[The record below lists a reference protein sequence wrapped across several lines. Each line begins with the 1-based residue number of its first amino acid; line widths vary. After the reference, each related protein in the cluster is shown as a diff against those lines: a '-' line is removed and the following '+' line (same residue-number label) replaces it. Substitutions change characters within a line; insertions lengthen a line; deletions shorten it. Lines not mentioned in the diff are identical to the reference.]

1 MKGHQQYTRRRE
13 AEARSTCLARTTM
26 SETKV
31 GRYSRRLLTFTLL
44 AGVALI
50 ATACS
55 ATATKSPSSGP
66 KPSASTLVVAET
78 TAPSTLDP
86 QGSGL
91 LADRYTWDLAYQC
104 LMTTSPSGAI
114 EPELATSYSVS
125 DSGLVYTF
133 NLRHNVYFQNG
144 QLLTSADV
152 VYTFDRL
159 FSTGSPTLR
168 EVFPTYHSVRAIDK
182 YTVSF
187 TLSAPAAGFA
197 LAMASPIDF
206 GCAIINKQAA
216 EAGGLAS
223 KMVGTGPWTQVSY
236 EPNVQIVLKRN
247 TRYWGPKT
255 KAARLDVQWVPEGT
269 TQVTDLEAGRVD
281 LILPSKAGAD
291 SLAGAAGV
299 TVKAIP
305 SDTTIFLMLNA
316 NTAPFNNVDARRAVA
331 VALDRSAL
339 AKIAYAGGA
348 VPSGYIPPS
357 YAWATPIS
365 KLPYSQYDPTEA
377 KQLLTEA
384 GYPHGLTTTIKYID
398 NYEPDT
404 NALLAQM
411 QSELAAV
418 GIRATLVPLQVAA
431 WIAETNT
438 ADNFQLSWNEQ
449 GYYSDP
455 YLYVAVSSYRI
466 GPGKGEV
473 PAALQG
479 LISKALDAPNVK
491 SYEQDLNAVASYEA
505 SQVYPQI
512 TLLAEKAY
520 VAYRTDLSGV
530 SVDASGSTNFLAKV
544 SKN

>member
-1 MKGHQQYTRRRE
+1 MTMKEVKLLRH
-13 AEARSTCLARTTM
+13 
-26 SETKV
+26 
-31 GRYSRRLLTFTLL
+31 SRRLLIPTLL
-44 AGVALI
+44 ASVALV

-55 ATATKSPSSGP
+55 ATTTKSPPTSSGA
-66 KPSASTLVVAET
+66 SASTLVVAET

-86 QGSGL
+86 QASGL

-114 EPELATSYSVS
+114 EPQLATSYSVS
-125 DSGLVYTF
+125 SNGLVYTF
-133 NLRHNVYFQNG
+133 RLRHNVYFQNG
-144 QLLTSADV
+144 DLLTSADV
-152 VYTFDRL
+152 VYTFQRL
-159 FSTGSPTLR
+159 FSKGSPTLR
-168 EVFPTYHSVRAIDK
+168 EVFPTYQSVRAVNK
-182 YTVSF
+182 YTVAF
-187 TLSAPAAGFA
+187 TLSSPAAGFA

-206 GCAIINKQAA
+206 GCAIISKQAA
-216 EAGGLAS
+216 QAGGLAA

-236 EPNVQIVLKRN
+236 EPDVQIILTRN
-247 TRYWGPKT
+247 THYWGAKT

-281 LILPSKAGAD
+281 LILPSKSGAD
-291 SLAGAAGV
+291 SLAGAANI
-299 TVKAIP
+299 TVKAVP

-316 NTAPFNNVDARRAVA
+316 NAAPFNNVDARRAVA
-331 VALDRSAL
+331 VALNRSAL

-357 YAWATPIS
+357 YAWGTPIS
-365 KLPYSQYDPTEA
+365 KLPYSQFNPTEA
-377 KQLLTEA
+377 KQLLSEA

-418 GIRATLVPLQVAA
+418 GIRAQLVPLQVAA
-431 WIAETNT
+431 WIAQTNT
-438 ADNFQLSWNEQ
+438 AADFQLSWNEQ

-473 PAALQG
+473 PAVLQS
-479 LISKALDAPNVK
+479 LITKALDSRTIP
-491 SYEQDLNAVASYEA
+491 SYEENLNAVASYEA

-520 VAYRTDLSGV
+520 VAYRSDLRGV
-530 SVDASGSTNFLAKV
+530 SVDASGSTDFLANV
-544 SKN
+544 SKS